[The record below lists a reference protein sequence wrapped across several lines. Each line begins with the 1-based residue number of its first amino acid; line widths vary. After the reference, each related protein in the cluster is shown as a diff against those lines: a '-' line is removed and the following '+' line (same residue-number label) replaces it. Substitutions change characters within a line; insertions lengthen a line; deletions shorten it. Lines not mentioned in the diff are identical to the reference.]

1 MVGSPRSFIEHVGHV
16 LFPRGPKDL
25 TDISRCPA
33 CFVALPRNSVCVS
46 CGLDMNHP
54 DSGLLREDSLNV
66 AALMN
71 ARLELIGKIRF
82 ETASEHARSAAARL
96 EAERSAAASLS
107 QQASPSS
114 TLPEPTPIANP
125 AIVATPAAE
134 RARDASD
141 NDGGGAEGTAT
152 ATGIRTATPPARAH
166 SGIQVLLLVVGVSL
180 LSVGAIFFLIY
191 AFLTFGL
198 IWRSAIILS
207 ITIASIV
214 AASKMKQRGLSA
226 TAEALSALAVVFV
239 ILDIYALRANDL
251 LVIGDAEGR
260 LYWGGAL
267 VISSLGFMLW
277 HRANGLILI
286 NVVGFVLFPPAA
298 ALLAAGIAANQNYE
312 PATLLT
318 VAAVAAASLIHAVAP
333 HRSYSAAVERVVCV
347 IYAMLALGTGLVNGA
362 VESAFSLDSAAGGW
376 MLVLA
381 TLAAAHSAATRQ
393 PGLSTAI
400 RYAFATASGLLLG
413 TAIWI
418 MLTDTTR
425 ANAGLDTN
433 PSLVLA
439 IVASLTIAALLVE
452 ASGRRLGDSVRTA
465 TFWGSVGVWVVT
477 AVAAILPLSQSIIA
491 ATQYADQ
498 QLLRRTT
505 LANTAYDI
513 LDRGWP
519 QLALLTVPVAMAV
532 VWWLTGQLRPR
543 SHIVLASAGA
553 ALSLAAPLTGTLM
566 STVIVWLALATAALV
581 IITVDKKRRGSRR
594 IHLTV
599 AAGGLLPLLLAYTS
613 SWSSH
618 ETWAF
623 TSIATAVLLVAA
635 RYLISQPIV
644 RASLIAAATLVSLF
658 AAGGAG
664 EQLQFSLT
672 DNDPNRLE
680 SWLTIAIAAVALLA
694 FSLWRKNVTLQPLE
708 QRTLWWISL
717 SSSTLAG
724 TTLWVASVD
733 GAPSLSAPL
742 ALDIHLVSLFV
753 AVALVAILGT
763 AMVART
769 MNDHRA
775 ARYAAAALLAPA
787 TVWALDSAGRAI
799 GLTATVIDLAP
810 ATASVLVGALSMTL
824 RVRGEHTRI
833 QRISE
838 ISTLTIAGLTAAS
851 AVVQP
856 HDSHWLI
863 ALLVSITLLLASIAR
878 DGVIGS
884 ASPRR
889 HIVWA
894 AVGFATWAL
903 WLRLDQTRVDALE
916 AYVLPLA
923 AVVLAIAV
931 FTARAEL
938 RDSRLKS
945 APLIALPAL
954 LIAILP
960 LSLNAASG
968 NGLRTLVIAG
978 LCGALLL
985 MASFVDPHEK
995 LVDFWG
1001 VAIIAAG
1008 AGLVVSTASR
1018 TLIMATENRSALP
1031 ELDSWLLGAVAVL
1044 ALASFGL
1051 TSTTFTHDAANVRW
1065 AATSTA
1071 LLGTSV
1077 VLLYVVE
1084 TIVLFEA
1091 AGDNRPLDSIR
1102 IVVLVA
1108 LGGALLLI
1116 KARPSARPL
1125 THGISNLAFMLASV
1139 VGVIAYLGDLIRPF
1153 EWVTVTLGIALL
1165 AHGALRLIRD
1175 SDARSFPSLSAG
1187 LLVTLVPTLLAT
1199 FINSDSA
1206 DTQWRILALGVACIG
1221 SIVAGTWLKLQAP
1234 LVIGTIVVLIHA
1246 AHTFAPA
1253 LVAFY
1258 QLTDWWVWA
1267 VVGGAIV
1274 LFLGIT
1280 LERRIRDLKVLNARF
1295 TSLR

>member
-1 MVGSPRSFIEHVGHV
+1 MVSSPRSFIEHVGHV

-33 CFVALPRNSVCVS
+33 CFVALPSSSVCAS

-54 DSGLLREDSLNV
+54 DAALLREDSLNA
-66 AALMN
+66 AALMD

-82 ETASEHARSAAARL
+82 ETAAEHARNGAARL
-96 EAERSAAASLS
+96 EAERRAAASVS
-107 QQASPSS
+107 QRSS
-114 TLPEPTPIANP
+114 RLVALPEPAPVTGPGVVEHARVPN
-125 AIVATPAAE
+125 ATGKE
-134 RARDASD
+134 DTAR
-141 NDGGGAEGTAT
+141 TA
-152 ATGIRTATPPARAH
+152 GIRTETPPARARPARTH

-198 IWRSAIILS
+198 IWRSAIIAS

-251 LVIGDAEGR
+251 LVVGDAEGR

-277 HRANGLILI
+277 HRASGLRLI

-298 ALLAAGIAANQNYE
+298 ALLAAGIAADQNYE
-312 PATLLT
+312 SATLLT
-318 VAAVAAASLIHAVAP
+318 VAAFAAASLIHAIAA
-333 HRSYSAAVERVVCV
+333 HGSYSATVERVVCV
-347 IYAMLALGTGLVNGA
+347 IYAMLALGSGLVSGA
-362 VESAFSLDSAAGGW
+362 LESAFSNNSAVGIW
-376 MLVLA
+376 MLI
-381 TLAAAHSAATRQ
+381 LAALAASHSAAIRQ

-418 MLTDTTR
+418 TLADTAR
-425 ANAGLDTN
+425 ANAGLETN
-433 PSLVLA
+433 PSIVVA
-439 IVASLTIAALLVE
+439 IIASLTIAALLVE
-452 ASGRRLGDSVRTA
+452 ASGRRLSLPARTA

-477 AVAAILPLSQSIIA
+477 AIAAIIPLSQSIIA

-505 LANTAYDI
+505 LGNTAYDI

-532 VWWLTGQLRPR
+532 LWWLTGQLRSR
-543 SHIVLASAGA
+543 IHIVLASAGV

-566 STVIVWLALATAALV
+566 STVITWLALATAALV
-581 IITVDKKRRGSRR
+581 IIAVDKQRRGPRR
-594 IHLTV
+594 THLTV

-623 TSIATAVLLVAA
+623 TSIATAVLLVAV
-635 RYLISQPIV
+635 RYLVSQPIV
-644 RASLIAAATLVSLF
+644 RAALIAAATLVLLF
-658 AAGGAG
+658 AAGGVG

-672 DNDPNRLE
+672 DKDPNPLE
-680 SWLTIAIAAVALLA
+680 SWLTIALATVALLA
-694 FSLWRKNVTLQPLE
+694 FSLWRENFTLQPLE
-708 QRTLWWISL
+708 RRTLWWISL
-717 SSSTLAG
+717 SGTALAG
-724 TTLWVASVD
+724 TTLWVASVG
-733 GAPSLSAPL
+733 GAPALSAPL
-742 ALDIHLVSLFV
+742 ALDIHLISLFV
-753 AVALVAILGT
+753 AVALVAVLGI
-763 AMVART
+763 AMVGRT
-769 MNDHRA
+769 MHDHRA
-775 ARYAAAALLAPA
+775 ARYAAAALLAP
-787 TVWALDSAGRAI
+787 TIVWALDSAGRAI
-799 GLTATVIDLAP
+799 GLADIVIDLAP
-810 ATASVLVGALSMTL
+810 ATASVLVGALSMAL
-824 RVRGEHTRI
+824 RVRGEHTRVR
-833 QRISE
+833 RISE
-838 ISTLTIAGLTAAS
+838 VSALTIAGLTAAS
-851 AVVQP
+851 AVLQP
-856 HDSHWLI
+856 QDSHWLI
-863 ALLVSITLLLASIAR
+863 ALFVSITLLLASVAR
-878 DGVIGS
+878 DGVFGS
-884 ASPRR
+884 TSPRR
-889 HIVWA
+889 HIVWG
-894 AVGFATWAL
+894 AVAFATWAL

-945 APLIALPAL
+945 APLIALAAL

-985 MASFVDPHEK
+985 TASFVDPREK

-1001 VAIIAAG
+1001 VAIIASG

-1018 TLIMATENRSALP
+1018 ALIMATESRSALP

-1051 TSTTFTHDAANVRW
+1051 ASTTFSREAANARWAVTSTT
-1065 AATSTA
+1065 
-1071 LLGTSV
+1071 LLGTAI

-1091 AGDNRPLDSIR
+1091 TGDNRPLDSIR

-1108 LGGALLLI
+1108 LGGALLLM
-1116 KARPSARPL
+1116 KTRPSARPL
-1125 THGISNLAFMLASV
+1125 TRGISNLAFILASF

-1153 EWVTVTLGIALL
+1153 EWVTVILGVALL
-1165 AHGALRLIRD
+1165 AQGALHMIRN

-1187 LLVTLVPTLLAT
+1187 LLVTLLPTLLAT
-1199 FINSDSA
+1199 FINSDNA
-1206 DTQWRILALGVACIG
+1206 DTQWRILALGVACIVA
-1221 SIVAGTWLKLQAP
+1221 IVAGTWLKLQAP

-1253 LVAFY
+1253 LVTFY

-1295 TSLR
+1295 SSLR